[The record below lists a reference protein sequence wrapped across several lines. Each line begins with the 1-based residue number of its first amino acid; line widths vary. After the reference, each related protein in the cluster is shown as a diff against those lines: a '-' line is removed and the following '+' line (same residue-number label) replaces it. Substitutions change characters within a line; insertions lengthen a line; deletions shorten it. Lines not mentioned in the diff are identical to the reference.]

1 MNPAQPQQPAP
12 DQPDQ
17 GGMQKETCVL
27 IEVDEQGQVSVGT
40 YPNIPEEL
48 KAGLQPAKSIDEAL
62 MQAKQLL
69 EQGPVG
75 PAPVQAEGNF
85 QAGFKKA
92 QPAGPTPQGY

>member
-1 MNPAQPQQPAP
+1 MQPQP

-17 GGMQKETCVL
+17 GGSQETCVL

-62 MQAKQLL
+62 LQAKQLL
-69 EQGPVG
+69 EGGAPAETPQQADQSFQG
-75 PAPVQAEGNF
+75 
-85 QAGFKKA
+85 GFKKA
-92 QPAGPTPQGY
+92 QPAGPTPEGY

>member
-1 MNPAQPQQPAP
+1 MNPMQP

-17 GGMQKETCVL
+17 GSQQETCVL

-62 MQAKQLL
+62 LQAKQLL
-69 EQGPVG
+69 EGG
-75 PAPVQAEGNF
+75 AAPEAQPTAQADESF
-85 QAGFKKA
+85 QDGFKKA

>member
-1 MNPAQPQQPAP
+1 MNPMQP

-17 GGMQKETCVL
+17 GGQKETCVL

-48 KAGLQPAKSIDEAL
+48 KAGLQPAKSVDEAL

-69 EQGPVG
+69 EGG
-75 PAPVQAEGNF
+75 APAPDQSPQAADGSF
-85 QAGFKKA
+85 QEGFKKA